1 MKALLVSEVF
11 PPQTGGS
18 GRWLYELYRRMPA
31 GSVAV
36 AAGEYAGSEAFD
48 REQTLAIE
56 RLPLAFP
63 TWGCLSRSGAG
74 SYWQA
79 LGRLK
84 GMIRRHRPEAL
95 HCGKILPEGWLA
107 WLVKLRTGLPYWIY
121 VHGEELEYGHQS
133 RELGWMMRRVFA
145 GATGVV
151 ANSANTAELLRQDW
165 QIPQARLH
173 TLHPGVDAGRFCPTP
188 RDLSVRRRL
197 GWGERPV
204 ILTVG
209 RLQKRKGQDMLIRAM
224 SAIREQVPDVLYS
237 IIGDGH
243 EHPALESLI
252 ATNGLAGCV
261 ELRGEPSDAELIECY
276 QQCDLFVLPNRT
288 VDGDF
293 EGFGMVLVEAQSCGK
308 PVIAGDSGGT
318 RETMHVGRTGLIVD
332 CTQPEPLARGII
344 ELLQD
349 RPRCNQMGR
358 AAREWVTGRFDWSQL
373 AKQAASILGLAGQVC
388 ETDEQS
394 NAKASAEAAIA

>member
-56 RLPLAFP
+56 RLPLHFEK
-63 TWGCLSRSGAG
+63 WGVFDRRAISQYWSTTSKLMRLARKKGAR
-74 SYWQA
+74 A
-79 LGRLK
+79 
-84 GMIRRHRPEAL
+84 I
-95 HCGKILPEGWLA
+95 HCGRALPEGWLA
-107 WLVKLRTGLPYWIY
+107 WLLRLRTGLPYWIY

-133 RELGWMMRRVFA
+133 RQLGWMMRRVFD

-151 ANSANTAELLRQDW
+151 ANSANTAGLLRRDW
-165 QIPQARLH
+165 QIPEARLH
-173 TLHPGVDAGRFCPTP
+173 TLHPGVDAGRFLPAT

-224 SAIREQVPDVLYS
+224 SAIREQLTDVLYS
-237 IIGDGH
+237 IVGDGH
-243 EHPALESLI
+243 ERAALESLI
-252 ATNGLAGCV
+252 ATNGLAGHV

-288 VDGDF
+288 VEGDF

-318 RETMHVGRTGLIVD
+318 GETMDVGRTGLIVD
-332 CTQPEPLARGII
+332 CTQPEPLARGVI

-358 AAREWVTGRFDWSQL
+358 AAREWVTGRFDWPKL
-373 AKQAASILGLAGQVC
+373 ASQAASILGLAGQVC
-388 ETDEQS
+388 DSAEQS
-394 NAKASAEAAIA
+394 NVKASAEAVVT